1 LVIDHYNTTKNKSQ
15 YQGSNK
21 KGEKRM
27 IDRAILRQ
35 KMGEANLSQAA
46 LGEKVGVS
54 QQMIAHILMG
64 RKRPTLELA
73 VAMARALGCTVDEI
87 IESEEA

>member
-1 LVIDHYNTTKNKSQ
+1 
-15 YQGSNK
+15 
-21 KGEKRM
+21 M

>member
-1 LVIDHYNTTKNKSQ
+1 
-15 YQGSNK
+15 
-21 KGEKRM
+21 M

-46 LGEKVGVS
+46 LGEAVGVS

-73 VAMARALGCTVDEI
+73 VGIARALGCTVDELL
-87 IESEEA
+87 ESEEG

>member
-1 LVIDHYNTTKNKSQ
+1 
-15 YQGSNK
+15 
-21 KGEKRM
+21 M

-73 VAMARALGCTVDEI
+73 VSMARALGCTVDELL
-87 IESEEA
+87 EREEG